1 MVTFLGAK
9 YQKILAKG
17 ELRKTSPTQCSLGY
31 CSKMLAQNC
40 FFGLRMLLPNILF
53 HSRVSS
59 DAGSRISQTKLWFEM
74 LIQQCLGY
82 LTRFCKPGIGF
93 EASIFQNI
101 LPDFVPPICRFCAEL
116 SFLRFWT
123 KAAACHYVFLCC
135 DFYPPLQ
142 PYAFVDVV
150 WKNSLPFHRPA
161 LGMQSR
167 GRSALLFVLLFVLHF
182 CKEKGWSYGTL

>member
-1 MVTFLGAK
+1 MPNTTK
-9 YQKILAKG
+9 YWRRASCGKLLLK
-17 ELRKTSPTQCSLGY
+17 TQCSISY

-40 FFGLRMLLPNILF
+40 FFGLRMLLPNILL

-82 LTRFCKPGIGF
+82 LTLCCKPGIGF

-135 DFYPPLQ
+135 DFYPPCRCCLEE
-142 PYAFVDVV
+142 FSSV
-150 WKNSLPFHRPA
+150 S
-161 LGMQSR
+161 
-167 GRSALLFVLLFVLHF
+167 
-182 CKEKGWSYGTL
+182 